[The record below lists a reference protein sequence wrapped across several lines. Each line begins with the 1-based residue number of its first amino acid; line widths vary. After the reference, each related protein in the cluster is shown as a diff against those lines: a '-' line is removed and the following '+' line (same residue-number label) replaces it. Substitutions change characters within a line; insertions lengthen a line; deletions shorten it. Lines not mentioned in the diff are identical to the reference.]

1 MDLRY
6 LFLFFVAG
14 IIFINLKTV
23 AYRETSTSFLI
34 EDTMKN
40 LKQMTDDMLV
50 TLYLE
55 GNNSAFDILLERHK
69 DRLYN
74 YIFFLVHSREVA
86 EDIFQETFVKAIMT
100 LQQGRYTNDGKF
112 SAWITR
118 IAHNLVIDQ
127 FRTERNENTV
137 SNDETEIDLFN
148 DAKFSEGNIENRM
161 VNDQVLKDVRML
173 IDELPDCQREVVF
186 MRYYQDMS
194 FKEIADI
201 TGVSINTALGRMRYA
216 ILNMRRIAEEK
227 NVSLV
232 LE

>member
-1 MDLRY
+1 M
-6 LFLFFVAG
+6 
-14 IIFINLKTV
+14 
-23 AYRETSTSFLI
+23 E
-34 EDTMKN
+34 N

-50 TLYLE
+50 SLYLQ
-55 GNNSAFDILLERHK
+55 GNNTAFDILLDRHQ
-69 DRLYN
+69 DRLFN
-74 YIFFLVHSREVA
+74 YIYFIVRSKEVA
-86 EDIFQETFVKAIMT
+86 EDIFQETFVKAIVT

-112 SAWITR
+112 AAWITR

-127 FRTERNENTV
+127 FRIERNENLV
-137 SNDETEIDLFN
+137 SNDETEVDLLN
-148 DAKFSEGNIENRM
+148 DARLSEGNIENRM

-186 MRYYQDMS
+186 MRYYQDLS

-216 ILNMRRIAEEK
+216 VLNMRRIAAEK